1 VTAFLLTL
9 SLVLLVAVVVLFL
22 LVLALAREVG
32 RLQVRLGPLGARM
45 MDAGPTIGQP
55 APAFEHVTDQAG
67 RPVTIGGAGRER
79 AQLLLFVAPAC
90 PTCKT
95 LVPGLRALART
106 EPDLD
111 VVLVSDGE
119 PAEHEAFLAA
129 TGLGN
134 DLPYVVAREVGVAYQ
149 AGTTP
154 YGVVLDRAGTVR
166 AKGLCN
172 HLQQVESLL
181 EAHATGFASLQH
193 LSAGAHRASVAD

>member
-1 VTAFLLTL
+1 MTAFLLTL
-9 SLVLLVAVVVLFL
+9 GLVLLVAVVVLFL
-22 LVLALAREVG
+22 IVLALAREIG

-45 MDAGPTIGQP
+45 MDAGPTIGHP
-55 APAFEHVTDQAG
+55 APAFEHVTDHWG
-67 RPVTIGGAGRER
+67 RPVPIGAPAPR
-79 AQLLLFVAPAC
+79 AQLLMFVSPTC

-95 LVPGLRALART
+95 LVPGLAALART

-119 PAEHEAFLAA
+119 ASEHEAFLA
-129 TGLGN
+129 TTRLG
-134 DLPYVVAREVGVAYQ
+134 DELSYVVAREVGIAYQ

-154 YGVVLDRAGTVR
+154 YGVVVDRAGTVR

-181 EAHATGFASLQH
+181 NAHATGFASLQH
-193 LSAGAHRASVAD
+193 LSSGAHRASATG